1 MVLFLICFIPS
12 DISSAA
18 ITIMSVH
25 KDYLIKTPL
34 TIDATPSNYNVR
46 FTDRTGNNSLN
57 FTINN
62 TQETLDGTRNLTLR
76 DIQITSHFIDAFHP
90 FTLHLQNH
98 IKKIESMP
106 QSSFRPN
113 YNLNTQKQ

>member
-1 MVLFLICFIPS
+1 
-12 DISSAA
+12 
-18 ITIMSVH
+18 MSVH

-76 DIQITSHFIDAFHP
+76 DIQITSHFIDEKKLNQCRQRHNKAFHP

-98 IKKIESMP
+98 IIKILHLP
-106 QSSFRPN
+106 RQVYTPH
-113 YNLNTQKQ
+113 